1 MNHEQSNVGL
11 GMVPHKRNC
20 RCDECRIEK
29 QQQRIR
35 KLEAWIF
42 QAYKEGYQDAQNDES
57 EGFEGDWEVSMTKMV
72 YDEQREPPR

>member
-1 MNHEQSNVGL
+1 MNYEQSNVGL

-35 KLEAWIF
+35 MLEIELRELLAYAKDSVAVNGENPAFLKDAEKLLED
-42 QAYKEGYQDAQNDES
+42 K
-57 EGFEGDWEVSMTKMV
+57 
-72 YDEQREPPR
+72 